1 MSRLLAHISCIH
13 GKVVSNRAARM
24 SKAAF
29 LAVFHK
35 QSDDGHKY
43 EPVATADKVVDGSSE
58 ETILPPD
65 EQDPAT
71 LAVLA
76 EHLSNFRRRQRRMW
90 AMILTL
96 LGILFFLYWA
106 VM

>member
-1 MSRLLAHISCIH
+1 
-13 GKVVSNRAARM
+13 M

-29 LAVFHK
+29 LAVFYK
-35 QSDDGHKY
+35 QSEDGHKY
-43 EPVATADKVVDGSSE
+43 EPVATADEVADGISE
-58 ETILPPD
+58 EKILPAD

-76 EHLSNFRRRQRRMW
+76 EHLSDFRRRQRKRMW
-90 AMILTL
+90 AMILAL
-96 LGILFFLYWA
+96 LGALLFLYWA